1 MTTRRSRTSSC
12 PWGKTS
18 RKHFGFGAGLAQGLG
33 SVATGIAAGVGLAV
47 AAPVAGAA
55 VGAKKA
61 GVAGGVAGGMAGVLA
76 GVVGLVIAPVYG
88 IGRGT
93 YVAAQGLVETP
104 GYIKGAQRCSRSNKG
119 LWRFEPAPFAAP
131 SPHSFSH
138 VSQRWLRTMTCT
150 ARKPVSNTSAVWGR
164 VGCSHCCFDPRVVS
178 PQQGQG
184 ACCSP
189 RAYTNNNYYVC

>member
-119 LWRFEPAPFAAP
+119 LWRFEPAPLAAP

-150 ARKPVSNTSAVWGR
+150 ARKPSR
-164 VGCSHCCFDPRVVS
+164 I
-178 PQQGQG
+178 PQQYGG
-184 ACCSP
+184 A
-189 RAYTNNNYYVC
+189 